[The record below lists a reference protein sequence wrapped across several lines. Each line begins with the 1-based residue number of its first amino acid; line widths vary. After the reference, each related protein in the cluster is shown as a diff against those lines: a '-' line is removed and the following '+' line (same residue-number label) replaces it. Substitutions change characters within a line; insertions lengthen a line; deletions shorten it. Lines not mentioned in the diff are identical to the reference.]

1 MKHLLFFLVFLLI
14 CCNNHAQLTTV
25 TGGNFGVSASAGMV
39 LNQPQGS
46 GWGYGVGLTTSFF
59 EILFPEVAFSH
70 TTSNFGVDSLNQE
83 YTNQSNFLG
92 LGLNDKIPLFSVAMG
107 KSKHQE
113 CWYLNLKLLVDYQY
127 KLRLGSRSNF
137 DLAKTNESGL
147 NLGLGIRPSY
157 SGSDKSRVAW
167 TFFYDVFYHLDL
179 NKVDQ
184 PTLNSQ
190 IQQNGLYFRFTFLHY
205 KTSDMLGGGSKKKA
219 YNRKY

>member
-1 MKHLLFFLVFLLI
+1 MKHLLVFIGIALI
-14 CCNNHAQLTTV
+14 YTKNQAQLTTV
-25 TGGNFGVSASAGMV
+25 TGGNFGVSASAGFVM
-39 LNQPQGS
+39 NQPQGR

-70 TTSNFGVDSLNQE
+70 AVSDFGVDSMNQE

-92 LGLNDKIPLFSVAMG
+92 LGLNNKIPLFAVAMG

-127 KLRLGSRSNF
+127 KFRLGSRSNF
-137 DLAKTNESGL
+137 DFVKANESGL

-157 SGSDKSRVAW
+157 SGADKSRVAW
-167 TFFYDVFYHLDL
+167 AFFYDVFYHLDL
-179 NKVDQ
+179 NKVNQ
-184 PTLNSQ
+184 PVLNSQ
-190 IQQNGLYFRFTFLHY
+190 IQQNGVYFRFTFLHY